1 MKKTGK
7 TDSIH
12 VRLNKIEKDIILK
25 KAKNKNMSISDFIRY
40 KALYE
45 PFQEDMKK

>member
-1 MKKTGK
+1 MEKIGK
-7 TDSIH
+7 NVSIH